1 MTPFLSVIVPMY
13 NEEKMVLE
21 TIRRVEAFMT
31 LKQWAW
37 ELIIVNDGSTDNTAF
52 VVENYLKDHSAS
64 PVRFLSYAENKKKG
78 FVARQGV
85 LASKGEYVLLTDA
98 DLSSPIKE
106 VERLIRALQEGSDVA
121 VGSRAIHEKGCEVQ
135 QTLKRRIAG
144 RVFNFFVQTLV
155 MRGIRDTQCGFKCFK
170 KEAAHFLFSKQKL
183 DGFCFDV
190 EVLYL
195 AKKNGLKIKEVPVM
209 WRQGAN
215 SKVRLFQDSILMLK
229 DLFRIRQSANL

>member
-1 MTPFLSVIVPMY
+1 MTPFLSVVVPVY

-37 ELIIVNDGSTDNTAF
+37 ELLIVNDGSTDNTAA
-52 VVENYLKDHSAS
+52 VVENYLKSHAGT
-64 PVRFLSYAENKKKG
+64 PVRFLSYGENKKKG
-78 FVARQGV
+78 FAARQGV

-98 DLSSPIKE
+98 DLSAPIKE
-106 VERLIRALQEGSDVA
+106 VERLMRALKEGNDVA
-121 VGSRAIHEKGCEVQ
+121 VGSRAIHAEGCEVQ

-155 MRGIRDTQCGFKCFK
+155 VRGIRDTQCGFKCFK
-170 KEAAHFLFSKQKL
+170 KEAAHLLFSKQKL

-215 SKVRLFQDSILMLK
+215 SKVRLFRDSILMLK
-229 DLFRIRQSANL
+229 DLFHIRQSTRS